1 MSRGVFV
8 SRRSKRLLILAF
20 VIGTVLGVG
29 TLVSFYT
36 NWLWFRSLAFEAVFW
51 RMIRAQFTAGIL
63 SGLLAALLVGIN
75 LWVARRIT
83 RQTLRLGPS
92 PWEEQ
97 GFPVEVLLRSSTM
110 YLAGILL
117 VLLLA
122 KIGAGQWQ
130 LWLRYI
136 HSQSFGVADPIFGQ
150 DVGFYV
156 FLLPFFQFVTNF
168 LLGGLIITGL
178 AVGLIYLSGGGIR
191 TQKRIEVLPAP
202 LAHLSALGGLLLLLV
217 AWIYRLKI
225 YGLLYSQGNV
235 SFGASYVDVNVEIWA
250 YWFLVVFFLGAAVL
264 FFVNIR
270 FRSARLPL
278 IGSGLLVGAAII
290 VGAAPS
296 ALVQKLV
303 VEPSELTRE
312 APYIRYNIQ
321 ATRQAYGLDRVEGQP
336 CEAAE
341 DLTRADIEANPL
353 TIRNVRI
360 WDERP
365 LVQTYQQIQEIRP
378 YYVFPNVDVDR
389 YTIDGIYRQVMLS
402 AREMATDRLP
412 PQAHNWV
419 NERLQ
424 YTHGYGMAL
433 SPVNKVSPEGL
444 PAFMVKD
451 IPPVSV
457 PDLEIHRPEIYYGER
472 TWAYVVVKT
481 STREFDYPKGGE
493 NEYSTYQGTGGVPM
507 EGFLDRLA
515 FAIRFTDLNLI
526 LSDYLV
532 DESRIMFRRQI
543 RERVKAIAPF
553 LQYDA
558 DSYMVVSEGKL
569 YWILDAY
576 TTTDMYPYSSRVGR
590 RRLNYIRNSVKVVVD
605 VYNGTTSFYRMDLK
619 DPLVAVYA
627 EVFPRLF
634 RPLEEMPED
643 LRAHL
648 RYPKDLF
655 KYQAMLYRSYHMQDV
670 QIFYNQEDLWEIPNE
685 IYSGQ
690 AQMMEPYY
698 IIVKLPGET
707 REEFLL
713 MVPFT
718 PARKDNMIGWL
729 AARCDGASYG
739 DLLVYTLPKDRLI
752 FGPMQLEARIDQ
764 QPDISSR
771 LTLWGQ
777 RGSEV
782 IRGNLLVIPIE
793 RSFLYVEPIYLQARQ
808 EPEIPAFPG
817 GGLPTEDWSRP
828 PRRDIRSAAIP
839 ELKQVIVAFAGQVIM
854 RDTFEEALFDLF
866 DPDAGS
872 GALSPEPAARRVPIA
887 HSGSDLRSAAE
898 MAAEAEAHYQRV
910 RTSLQQWDW
919 AGAGEEMKALENTI
933 RTLRK
938 ALEEEKTN

>member
-1 MSRGVFV
+1 MK
-8 SRRSKRLLILAF
+8 RRSKNLLILALI
-20 VIGTVLGVG
+20 VGAVLGAS
-29 TLVSFYT
+29 TLSSLYT
-36 NWLWFRSLAFEAVFW
+36 NWLWFRSLAFQDVFW
-51 RMIRAQFTAGIL
+51 RMIRAEITAGIL
-63 SGLLAALLVGIN
+63 FGLLAALLVGVN
-75 LWVARRIT
+75 LWVARRFT
-83 RQTLRLGPS
+83 RQTLRLRLPPQEGQELPS
-92 PWEEQ
+92 EI
-97 GFPVEVLLRSSTM
+97 VLRSSPV
-110 YLAGILL
+110 YLVAGIILILL
-117 VLLLA
+117 MA
-122 KIGAGQWQ
+122 NIGSGQWT

-136 HSQSFGVADPIFGQ
+136 HSQSFGVADPIFGR

-156 FLLPFFQFVTNF
+156 FLLPFYRFVANF
-168 LLGGLIITGL
+168 LLGGLIATGL
-178 AVGLIYLSGGGIR
+178 AVVLIYLAGGGIR
-191 TQKRIEVLPAP
+191 SQQRIEVLPRP
-202 LAHLSALGGLLLLLV
+202 LAHLSALGGLLLLLI

-235 SFGASYVDVNVEIWA
+235 AFGASYVDVNVEIWA
-250 YWFLVVFFLGAAVL
+250 YWFLVVFFLAAAVL

-290 VGAAPS
+290 VGAVPS

-312 APYIRYNIQ
+312 APYIRNNIH
-321 ATRQAYGLDRVEGQP
+321 ATRQAYGLDRVEEQP
-336 CEAAE
+336 FEAAE

-365 LVQTYQQIQEIRP
+365 MVQTYQQIQEIRP
-378 YYVFPNVDVDR
+378 YYVFPDVDVDR

-402 AREMATDRLP
+402 AREMDTNRLP
-412 PQAHNWV
+412 PQARNWV

-424 YTHGYGMAL
+424 YTHGYGVAL
-433 SPVNKVSPEGL
+433 SPVNQVSPEGL
-444 PAFMVKD
+444 PTFMVKD

-457 PDLEIHRPEIYYGER
+457 PGLEIDRPEIYYGER
-472 TWAYVVVKT
+472 TFAYVVVNT

-493 NEYSTYQGTGGVPM
+493 NKFSTYQGTGGVPM
-507 EGFLDRLA
+507 EGFFDRLA
-515 FAIRFTDLNLI
+515 FAIRFSDLNLI

-532 DESRIMFRRQI
+532 DGSRIMFRRQI
-543 RERVKAIAPF
+543 RERVNAIAPF
-553 LQYDA
+553 LEYDS
-558 DSYMVVSEGKL
+558 DPYLVVSEGKF
-569 YWILDAY
+569 YWIMDAY
-576 TTTDMYPYSSRVGR
+576 TTTDMYPYSARGGRSRI
-590 RRLNYIRNSVKVVVD
+590 NYIRNSVKVVVD

-627 EVFPRLF
+627 EIFPDLF

-648 RYPKDLF
+648 RYPKDMF
-655 KYQAMLYRSYHMQDV
+655 KHQAMLYRSYHMQDV

-698 IIVKLPGET
+698 IIIKLPGEQ

-729 AARCDGASYG
+729 AARCDGESYG

-764 QPDISSR
+764 QPDISSQ

-782 IRGNLLVIPIE
+782 IRGNLLAIPIE

-808 EPEIPAFPG
+808 ESEMPAFPAG
-817 GGLPTEDWSRP
+817 GPPNEQWRTP

-854 RDTFEEALFDLF
+854 RATFEEALFDLF
-866 DPDAGS
+866 AIDAGS
-872 GALSPEPAARRVPIA
+872 SAPSPEPTARQVSIA
-887 HSGSDLRSAAE
+887 PSGIDSRSAAE

-919 AGAGEEMKALENTI
+919 AEAGEGMKALEKTI
-933 RTLRK
+933 KALRK
-938 ALEEEKTN
+938 TLEEEK